1 MKSKRALRECIIRT
15 LIFGALPVGVF
26 GTDVLKTTGFTTCLD
41 NSTITVTNLNVAY
54 DRAAGVVTFDVAG
67 TSSKQQNVT
76 AALTVTAYGK
86 QVYEKTFNP
95 CDTDTKVDQLCP
107 GKVLRVWAHNYF
119 ILIKLLS
126 SGGSLRSKGQPIHTI
141 QY

>member
-1 MKSKRALRECIIRT
+1 MRT
-15 LIFGALPVGVF
+15 LIFGALPAGVF
-26 GTDVLKTTGFTTCLD
+26 GTDVLRTTGFTTCLQ
-41 NSTITVTNLNVAY
+41 NSTITVTNLNVEY
-54 DRAAGVVTFDVAG
+54 DRVAGAVTFDVAG

-95 CDTDTKVDQLCP
+95 CDADTKVDQLCP
-107 GKVLRVWAHNYF
+107 GKDLRSSAPDHF
-119 ILIKLLS
+119 ILIKLPS
-126 SGGSLRSKGQPIHTI
+126 SPGSLCCKGQSKNTI